1 MSVFVRQNAIA
12 MEYTKDSWAILNPI
26 EQSIKAKIEKY
37 GTPLKEWD
45 VSIYRGI
52 LTGCN
57 EAFII
62 SGEQRKKLIDEDAK
76 SDEIIRPILRGRDI
90 KRYGYEFADLWL
102 INIECGFTNKHRG
115 DIPPEDF
122 IKSKY
127 PAIYKHFMQVAN
139 AKTKGKGLINR
150 DDKGD
155 YWWELRSCAY
165 TNDFSKQK
173 IIYPNMTKYLPFIYD
188 ENGYMTNQK
197 CFILL
202 GNTNTNLQY
211 LTAFL
216 NSNIAKKWI
225 IDNCP
230 ELQGGTRELSKIFF
244 EKIKI
249 PHISEEEADSL
260 AKIVTQKLC
269 SCSSVKE
276 YNEVIFQINEIVY
289 KIYKLNTCEIQY
301 INDYVEKR
309 ME

>member
-1 MSVFVRQNAIA
+1 M
-12 MEYTKDSWAILNPI
+12 K
-26 EQSIKAKIEKY
+26 
-37 GTPLKEWD
+37 
-45 VSIYRGI
+45 
-52 LTGCN
+52 
-57 EAFII
+57 
-62 SGEQRKKLIDEDAK
+62 
-76 SDEIIRPILRGRDI
+76 
-90 KRYGYEFADLWL
+90 
-102 INIECGFTNKHRG
+102 
-115 DIPPEDF
+115 
-122 IKSKY
+122 
-127 PAIYKHFMQVAN
+127 VAS

-202 GNTNTNLQY
+202 SNSNKTNLKY
-211 LTAFL
+211 IVAFL

-249 PHISEEEADSL
+249 PHVSSKDADIL
-260 AKIVTQKLC
+260 ARIVMQKLC
-269 SCSSVKE
+269 NCSNVKE
-276 YNEVIFQINEIVY
+276 YNEVISQINEIVY
-289 KIYKLNTCEIQY
+289 TIYKLDTCEIQY

-309 ME
+309 IG

>member
-1 MSVFVRQNAIA
+1 MSVFVRQNAIE
-12 MEYTKDSWAILNPI
+12 MEYTKDAWAILNPI

-37 GTPLKEWD
+37 GTPLKDWD

-62 SGEQRKKLIDEDAK
+62 SGEQRKKLIAEDPK

-115 DIPPEDF
+115 NIPPEEF

-127 PAIYKHFMQVAN
+127 PAVYRHFMQVAN

-173 IIYPNMTKYLPFIYD
+173 IMYSEIVRAPQFYLDNDGVFYPEATSFIMTGKHLEYLLLAFHSKLLTYAFKTFYAGGGLGETGYRYKKAFLEKLPIYQLSDSEF
-188 ENGYMTNQK
+188 ENCKKWLKTSNFMEFN
-197 CFILL
+197 
-202 GNTNTNLQY
+202 N
-211 LTAFL
+211 FL
-216 NSNIAKKWI
+216 NSSYKLTVDEIDFI
-225 IDNCP
+225 DTVLDNC
-230 ELQGGTRELSKIFF
+230 L
-244 EKIKI
+244 
-249 PHISEEEADSL
+249 
-260 AKIVTQKLC
+260 
-269 SCSSVKE
+269 
-276 YNEVIFQINEIVY
+276 
-289 KIYKLNTCEIQY
+289 
-301 INDYVEKR
+301 
-309 ME
+309 

>member
-37 GTPLKEWD
+37 GTPLKDWD

-62 SGEQRKKLIDEDAK
+62 SGEQRKKLIAEDPK

-102 INIECGFTNKHRG
+102 INIECGYTNKHRG
-115 DIPPEDF
+115 NIPPEEF

-127 PAIYKHFMQVAN
+127 PAIYKHFMHVAN
-139 AKTKGKGLINR
+139 AKTKGKGLIAR

-165 TNDFSKQK
+165 TNDFSEHK
-173 IIYPNMTKYLPFIYD
+173 IVFSRISGDEPCFAYD
-188 ENGYMTNQK
+188 DTGIMTNDTGY
-197 CFILL
+197 IIIGNDLEYLL
-202 GNTNTNLQY
+202 
-211 LTAFL
+211 
-216 NSNIAKKWI
+216 
-225 IDNCP
+225 D
-230 ELQGGTRELSKIFF
+230 
-244 EKIKI
+244 
-249 PHISEEEADSL
+249 
-260 AKIVTQKLC
+260 KLC
-269 SCSSVKE
+269 S
-276 YNEVIFQINEIVY
+276 
-289 KIYKLNTCEIQY
+289 KIYWFAFKRFYMGGGIDKEFKVNNLENLPIPLPSSANIDLTAEEQDF
-301 INDYVEKR
+301 INHFTQNF
-309 ME
+309 